1 MASNGQGYIQPAS
14 DDAGIY
20 FDPIGS
26 LKITDDTLDIIIPID
41 ISFIQPHLDNLRDIL
56 RTSKFLCNQ
65 SKVYYEGECHYL
77 FQPLSSRYFDIV
89 RDFDSISHLI
99 SKSHKRSAWFG
110 GIGSVIKQLF
120 GNMDQDDAE
129 KYSNAI
135 ETLENDQSKLATLM
149 KENMMITTSTLL
161 SLKEVIDKINA
172 NEVSLSHVIDTLN
185 QEMANLTLISNKLL
199 MRSKISGLSNILE
212 SSLLTLSFKIE
223 DIINAIMFSKSS
235 ILYPSIITPKQL
247 FSDLVGNY
255 RFLPSSKQLPVPL
268 TLDNIH
274 ILENISDVS
283 SYYTNNK
290 IIFVLQ
296 MPLVNTKEFDLY
308 HTVPY
313 PIALKTIN
321 NTLYSTIIPSTK
333 YLGIT
338 KDKSAYCK
346 LNSLNTCKVINTQY
360 YICEISNIYSTSA
373 VPICETEVISKA
385 LTSVPPLCKTEFVNG
400 NFETFHKLR
409 NNQWIYMI
417 SQNSKITIEC
427 DDQDLSESSISG
439 TGILTIPDNCIAY
452 CNNNKLIPKHIV
464 EIKIK
469 PIVLHF
475 ELINDTC
482 CSSITY
488 LKDNIKIP
496 YVNLKNINN
505 LDSLFSNY
513 NKVTD
518 QIKTDLNR
526 VIEKP
531 HIVLYGD
538 YYSYTTVII
547 SLIIILAISYKLYC
561 YCKSVKTSKCN
572 PKPDAPIEMAS
583 IDVEDVPAP
592 RLRIT

>member
-1 MASNGQGYIQPAS
+1 M
-14 DDAGIY
+14 
-20 FDPIGS
+20 
-26 LKITDDTLDIIIPID
+26 
-41 ISFIQPHLDNLRDIL
+41 
-56 RTSKFLCNQ
+56 
-65 SKVYYEGECHYL
+65 
-77 FQPLSSRYFDIV
+77 SSRYSDIV

-120 GNMDQDDAE
+120 GNMDQNDAE

-135 ETLENDQSKLATLM
+135 QTLENDQTKLATLM
-149 KENMMITTSTLL
+149 EENMMVTTSTLL

-172 NEVSLSHVIDTLN
+172 NEVSLSYAIDILN
-185 QEMANLTLISNKLL
+185 QEVTNLTHISNKLL
-199 MRSKISGLSNILE
+199 MKSKISGLSNILE
-212 SSLLTLSFKIE
+212 SSLLTLSFKLE
-223 DIINAIMFSKSS
+223 DIINAIMFSKSN

-283 SYYTNNK
+283 SYYANNK

-308 HTVPY
+308 HITPY
-313 PIALKTIN
+313 PIALKTVN

-338 KDKSAYCK
+338 KDKSSYCK
-346 LNSLNTCKVINTQY
+346 LNSLTTCKVINTQY
-360 YICEISNIYSTSA
+360 YICETSNVYSTSA

-385 LTSVPPLCKTEFVNG
+385 LTSVPPLCKTKFING
-400 NFETFHKLR
+400 NFETFHKLHS
-409 NNQWIYMI
+409 NQWIYMI

-427 DDQDLSESSISG
+427 VNQDLSESSISG

-452 CNNNKLIPKHIV
+452 CNDNKLIPKHNI
-464 EIKIK
+464 EIKLK

-482 CSSITY
+482 CSSTTY
-488 LKDNIKIP
+488 LKDNIKVP
-496 YVNLKNINN
+496 FVNLKNINN

-518 QIKTDLNR
+518 QIKTNLNT

-531 HIVLYGD
+531 HIVLYGN
-538 YYSYTTVII
+538 YYSYATVII
-547 SLIIILAISYKLYC
+547 SLKIILVISYKLYC
-561 YCKSVKTSKCN
+561 YYKLVKKSRCT
-572 PKPDAPIEMAS
+572 PLPDSPDTPIEMAS
-583 IDVEDVPAP
+583 IDVEDVPVP
-592 RLRIT
+592 RLRMT